1 MFHATIHTPSQGR
14 LRLSGRAVP
23 YDLEVLREHVYAR
36 GGPGTRV
43 EVRLAPAARPAL
55 LRALR
60 DVGRLGIELVVS
72 G

>member
-1 MFHATIHTPSQGR
+1 MFHATIHTLSRGP
-14 LRLSGRAVP
+14 LRLSGRVAP

-55 LRALR
+55 LHALR